1 LFFTS
6 FTFELKIILKSINFK
21 VAVLLSFAVLIAF
34 IVANMLEIQDIK
46 DNDIARF
53 ERARIDALAFQQDL
67 QDVMEIYTEWLE
79 ENYDDPHYMH
89 VYMMREEQ
97 RWAYDFFNELYISI
111 VDLIDA
117 LRTEDYKR
125 AFEQHHLLNE
135 SFVRLHDFMNTEQ
148 GFIIAVMGVVAEGR
162 NLSNRFYDQYNF
174 TRYLLEN
181 NIEPLYENDMK
192 PFNFIYQLFQKWLPL
207 YFFIVAAIVIYP
219 AISKEAGNK
228 SLVFTL
234 TKPTSRAKLLFAK
247 YIAAVSSI
255 LIAVFGPILIV
266 SVLLGLINGFDS
278 PRYPVLSQTDAYSS
292 IDPLYNVQSRNELYY
307 YAPMPEDAPPRFAVV
322 EPSIITPEARASAFA
337 SVPGR
342 LGVSSYNFF
351 GLNGRVVDYRYDE
364 RLGFISMFEFLLLTI
379 PFLIVCTLFTT
390 AVCFLLALIL
400 RKEIFVI
407 FFLLVLA
414 VVNIFRGQPI
424 TNLSFFEQLNPLL
437 SANAAQIISG
447 RGGITALGALSVTL
461 IVTAIALTISLLLFR
476 RLEIK

>member
-1 LFFTS
+1 MEHGYRAVFTG
-6 FTFELKIILKSINFK
+6 T
-21 VAVLLSFAVLIAF
+21 
-34 IVANMLEIQDIK
+34 
-46 DNDIARF
+46 
-53 ERARIDALAFQQDL
+53 
-67 QDVMEIYTEWLE
+67 
-79 ENYDDPHYMH
+79 
-89 VYMMREEQ
+89 
-97 RWAYDFFNELYISI
+97 
-111 VDLIDA
+111 
-117 LRTEDYKR
+117 
-125 AFEQHHLLNE
+125 
-135 SFVRLHDFMNTEQ
+135 
-148 GFIIAVMGVVAEGR
+148 VMGRRVGDIGIFPGGR
-162 NLSNRFYDQYNF
+162 NLDARFNDQYDF

-181 NIEPLYENDMK
+181 DIRPLNENDMK

-207 YFFIVAAIVIYP
+207 YFFIIAAIVIYP
-219 AISKEAGNK
+219 VISKEAGNK

-364 RLGFISMFEFLLLTI
+364 RLGFIGMFEFLLLTI
-379 PFLIVCTLFTT
+379 PFLIVCALFTA

-407 FFLLVLA
+407 FFLLVMA
-414 VVNIFRGQPI
+414 GVNIFRGQPT

-437 SANAAQIISG
+437 SANAAQIMSG
-447 RGGITALGALSVTL
+447 RGGVTALGALSVTL
-461 IVTAIALTISLLLFR
+461 AITVIALAISLLLFR